1 MRRRAGRGRRA
12 RLAADG
18 CTRPRCPGVRA
29 GSRAR
34 AARCC
39 ADRRLGRSARRP
51 TTSRSAP
58 TGRRR
63 GQRLRG
69 PLRRRLERLGVG
81 GIHVEVHPLGGHPPC
96 IAEARAAGER
106 PCPLTARPPGAEYAG
121 MRVALSIAGSDPSG
135 GAGVQADLKT
145 FHAFGVY
152 GAAVI
157 TTLTA
162 QNTTGVRGL
171 LAVDPEFVGL
181 QLEAVLDDLP
191 VDAAKTGLLGS
202 AAVVERV
209 AAILRARPPRALV
222 VDPVTVAGTGDPL
235 ADPDVLPALRRAL
248 VPLATLVTPNLA
260 EAAALT
266 GRAVSDV
273 ATMGDAARA
282 CVDL

>member
-1 MRRRAGRGRRA
+1 
-12 RLAADG
+12 
-18 CTRPRCPGVRA
+18 
-29 GSRAR
+29 
-34 AARCC
+34 
-39 ADRRLGRSARRP
+39 
-51 TTSRSAP
+51 
-58 TGRRR
+58 
-63 GQRLRG
+63 
-69 PLRRRLERLGVG
+69 
-81 GIHVEVHPLGGHPPC
+81 
-96 IAEARAAGER
+96 
-106 PCPLTARPPGAEYAG
+106 

-171 LAVDPEFVGL
+171 LAVDPGFVGL

-202 AAVVERV
+202 VAVLERV
-209 AAILRARPPRALV
+209 AAILTARPPRALV
-222 VDPVTVAGTGDPL
+222 VDPVTVAGTGEPL

-248 VPLATLVTPNLA
+248 LPLATLVTPNLA

-273 ATMGDAARA
+273 ATMGAAARA
-282 CVDL
+282 CVDLGARAALVTGGHLPGAPCDVLYADGTLTELPGERVGPPVAHGTGCTLSAAITAALAMGIELPQAVVRARRYVTRALLGAPALGRGHPPLDHRAPSS